1 MILTHKE
8 LLKIVEQGSTL
19 LERLEG
25 CFTPSP
31 STNARIDKK
40 IEARLKE
47 WRKVVA
53 EGDEELFANRLKFSG
68 LDLDT
73 VRPLLGNVQMDGQ
86 ASLPEWTKLLNEI
99 LQQAKDFP
107 IDDLDNLDYK
117 KYPFLK
123 KDKPIAFEEILL
135 PCILLAREK
144 LITMAGS
151 RYELLSDK
159 THQAFE
165 RLLLQR
171 LTDISSRVF
180 EVEFGTFLAMR
191 QLHGTP
197 QEEMYPGRK
206 SREQYLK
213 FVKKMVSEDL
223 PELYKEY
230 CVLARM
236 IAVRVN
242 QWVDL
247 VREFLI
253 RLEADLPEIQHSFRI
268 SHPGKVVDA
277 EPGLSDPHCG
287 GRTVIIV
294 TFEKGFKLVYKPKSM
309 GLEKEYFQL
318 CAWLNSKGENIL
330 PFKIVNVMDRGPYGW
345 VEYIEHLPMED
356 KEEVTRYFQKSGML
370 LCLIYAFDGIDF
382 HSENVIACGEDPVP
396 IDLETFIHHRINE
409 PEDVLEFFDASQEA
423 IANSVLRTHFLPQ
436 LYQVK
441 DKFYDITGMGGG
453 RPEEENTFEVLRWQ
467 NINTDAIR
475 YDYEK
480 VAPNP
485 TKNAPRIGN
494 TYLTPEEYIDDIID
508 GFTRMYRFL
517 MENKEALFTESSFT
531 SLFHHEARFVFRNTH
546 LYYSIHQIAFQPDY
560 LREGVDHSLQIDV
573 LYSPFLEMEK
583 PHPLWPLI
591 RDELFSFISVDIPKF
606 NALGDAD
613 SIALQSGKVIENCF
627 SPSPFH
633 AVKEKIEGLNTGDLD
648 FQIEVIR
655 GSMDA
660 RIGSNI
666 SVSQT
671 GEEEQDI
678 TVNTPLLDK
687 ETMVRQA
694 LLLAEELRKKASYSK
709 EGEPSWVVLKSIP
722 DTEQFMVDAMDY
734 SLYDGRC
741 GVALFLAAVER
752 VSPGSGFGDM
762 AGSTMGIV
770 RRWLK
775 KANKGDVSFI
785 GIGGCSGLGSL
796 IYTLTRLGDMMRD
809 PVLYEEAR
817 HAAMLIEQEHVNE
830 DKVLDIIAG
839 SAGLILSLLACY
851 HANGNNREVL
861 DRAVHCGNHLLKN
874 RVTTPSGLK
883 AWNTMDSTSS
893 SAPLL
898 GFSHGAAGIAY
909 ALLKLY
915 QVTGNSEFYDAA
927 KEAIDYE
934 TGEFVPE
941 KNNWPDFRKDHT
953 EKSADEIKGPG
964 FMCAWCHGAAGIGL
978 ARTGTLDI
986 IESDMIK
993 LQIHAAMQ
1001 TTMVQSMQPRDHLCC
1016 GNMGRSEALLTAGVK
1031 HSRPEWIEEAVKLAS
1046 QTAARAERNGS
1057 FNLSFGHGFYSP
1069 GLFQG
1074 TAGVGYH
1081 LLRLTQQAQLPAV
1094 LLLE

>member
-19 LERLEG
+19 LERLKG
-25 CFTPSP
+25 YFTPVP
-31 STNARIDKK
+31 STHARIDKK

-53 EGDEELFANRLKFSG
+53 DGDESIFANLLKFSG

-86 ASLPEWTKLLNEI
+86 GSLPEWTELINEI
-99 LQQAKDFP
+99 LKQAKDFP
-107 IDDLDNLDYK
+107 IDDLDNLDYE

-123 KDKPIAFEEILL
+123 KNKPIPFEEILL
-135 PCILLAREK
+135 PCIHLAREK
-144 LITMAGS
+144 LIAVSGS
-151 RYELLSDK
+151 RYDLLSDMA
-159 THQAFE
+159 HHAFE
-165 RLLLQR
+165 QFLLQR
-171 LTDISSRVF
+171 LSDISSRVF

-197 QEEMYPGRK
+197 QDEMYPGSE
-206 SREQYLK
+206 SRVQYLK
-213 FVKKMVSEDL
+213 FVKKMISEDL
-223 PELYKEY
+223 SELFKEY
-230 CVLARM
+230 CVLARIM
-236 IAVRVN
+236 TVRIN
-242 QWVDL
+242 QWVDI
-247 VREFLI
+247 VSEFLI
-253 RLEADLPEIQHSFRI
+253 RLETDLQEIQHTFRI
-268 SHPGKVVDA
+268 SHPGKVVET
-277 EPGLSDPHCG
+277 EPGLSDPHCN

-294 TFEKGFKLVYKPKSM
+294 TFETGFKLVYKPKSM
-309 GLEKEYFQL
+309 GLEKEYFEL
-318 CAWLNSKGENIL
+318 CAWLNSRGENIL
-330 PFKIVNVMDRGPYGW
+330 PFKIVNVINRGSYGW
-345 VEYIEHLPMED
+345 VEYVEHLPMEN
-356 KEEVTRYFQKSGML
+356 KEEITRYFQKSGML

-423 IANSVLRTHFLPQ
+423 IANSVLRSHFLPQ

-453 RPEEENTFEVLRWQ
+453 RPEEENTFEVLKWQ

-494 TYLTPEEYIDDIID
+494 KYLTPEEYVDEIVD
-508 GFTRMYRFL
+508 GFTRMYCFL
-517 MENKEALFTESSFT
+517 MEKKETLFTESPFT

-591 RDELFSFISVDIPKF
+591 RDELFSFIAVDIPKF

-613 SIALQSGKVIENCF
+613 SIALQSGKIIENCF
-627 SPSPFH
+627 TTSPFR
-633 AVKEKIEGLNTGDLD
+633 AVKEKIESFTAEDRDWQVEL
-648 FQIEVIR
+648 IR

-666 SVSQT
+666 TVTQT
-671 GEEEQDI
+671 REEEQSIEADI
-678 TVNTPLLDK
+678 PLLDK
-687 ETMVRQA
+687 ETMVKQA
-694 LLLAEELRKKASYSK
+694 LLLAEELRRKARYSK
-709 EGEPSWVVLKSIP
+709 EGEPSWAVLKSIP

-762 AGSTMGIV
+762 AGTTMGVV

-775 KANKGDVSFI
+775 KANRGDVSFI

-796 IYTLTRLGDMMRD
+796 IYTLARLGEMMND
-809 PVLYEEAR
+809 QVLYAEAR
-817 HAAMLIEQEHVNE
+817 HAAMLIEQEHIEE
-830 DKVLDIIAG
+830 DKVFDIIAG

-851 HANGNNREVL
+851 HANGNNREIL
-861 DRAVHCGNHLLKN
+861 DRAVYCGNHLLKN
-874 RVTTPSGLK
+874 RVTTSSGLK
-883 AWNTMDSTSS
+883 AWITMDSTSA

-915 QVTGNSEFYDAA
+915 QVTGNSEYYDAA
-927 KEAIDYE
+927 KEAIEYE
-934 TGEFVPE
+934 TGEFVSD
-941 KNNWPDFRKDHT
+941 KNNWPDFRKDPT
-953 EKSADEIKGPG
+953 EKSDDEIKGPS

-978 ARTGTLDI
+978 ARIGTLDI
-986 IESDMIK
+986 IESDTIK
-993 LQIHAAMQ
+993 QQINTAMR

-1016 GNMGRSEALLTAGVK
+1016 GNMGRSEALLTAGIK
-1031 HSRPEWIEEAVKLAS
+1031 LSRSEWVEEAVKLAS
-1046 QTAARAERNGS
+1046 QTAARAEKNGS